1 MKNSTHQDLRVV
13 VPFNMRTA
21 NTALMSNH
29 IGMVLLPM
37 PVGIEDP
44 RQRFEAVKE
53 RMDALKELRDPN
65 MIYGLLS
72 SAVFSIPMAENIIVD
87 MISSK
92 ASMLVT
98 NVPGPQMQIYI
109 AGSALKSMIF
119 WVPQPAGWGLGLSI
133 FSYNGEITLGVACDA
148 GLVPDP
154 EAIVAAFLDEYKTM
168 QALASQPLQLI
179 AA

>member
-1 MKNSTHQDLRVV
+1 
-13 VPFNMRTA
+13 
-21 NTALMSNH
+21 
-29 IGMVLLPM
+29 
-37 PVGIEDP
+37 
-44 RQRFEAVKE
+44 
-53 RMDALKELRDPN
+53 

-154 EAIVAAFLDEYKTM
+154 EAIAAAFLEEYKSHAGTR
-168 QALASQPLQLI
+168 QPAPSI
-179 AA
+179 DIRVSVPP